1 MKGNEMQIPVT
12 PKPGQTP
19 EPKEKPEPNI
29 VNREDYKMHV
39 LKREYAVGE
48 FEILIERWIP
58 ETGWTRTQIL
68 VDSHEVER
76 LRLALGF

>member
-1 MKGNEMQIPVT
+1 MKGKAMQPYTT
-12 PKPGQTP
+12 PAPGRTP
-19 EPKEKPEPNI
+19 EKKKAEPNI
-29 VNREDYKMHV
+29 VNRDDYKMHV

-68 VDSHEVER
+68 VDTDEVER